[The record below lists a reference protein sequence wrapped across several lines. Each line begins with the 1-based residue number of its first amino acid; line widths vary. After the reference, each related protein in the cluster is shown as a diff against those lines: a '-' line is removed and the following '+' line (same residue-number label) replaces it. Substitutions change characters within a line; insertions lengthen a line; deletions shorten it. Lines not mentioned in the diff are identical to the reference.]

1 MSRGRQNINQSD
13 LTKAIKAVAAA
24 GVQAKV
30 EVDADGKISVY
41 VNSTDSCQSQAN
53 NDPDPNEW
61 ATDDQN

>member
-24 GVQAKV
+24 GVSAKV
-30 EVDADGKISVY
+30 VIDAQGQISINVAGT
-41 VNSTDSCQSQAN
+41 VQCLSPAN

-61 ATDDQN
+61 ATDDTH